1 MCGELAGKPLEAM
14 ALIALGIRTL
24 SMQPVNIGPIKMM
37 IRSLDTRE
45 VSQFVDKL
53 CGRTDH
59 SLRTRLMA
67 FAAERGIAL
76 K

>member
-1 MCGELAGKPLEAM
+1 M

-24 SMQPVNIGPIKMM
+24 SMQPINIGPIKMM

-45 VSQFVDKL
+45 VSQFVDRL

-59 SLRTRLMA
+59 SLRTRLTA

>member
-1 MCGELAGKPLEAM
+1 MHPA
-14 ALIALGIRTL
+14 
-24 SMQPVNIGPIKMM
+24 NIGPIKLM
-37 IRSLDTRE
+37 IRSMDLSE
-45 VSQFVDKL
+45 VTPFVHKL

-59 SLRTRLMA
+59 SLRTRLTA

>member
-1 MCGELAGKPLEAM
+1 
-14 ALIALGIRTL
+14 
-24 SMQPVNIGPIKMM
+24 MM

-45 VSQFVDKL
+45 VAEFVDKL

-59 SLRTRLMA
+59 WLRTRLAA
-67 FAAERGIAL
+67 FAAERGIVL